1 MCTKNNLK
9 DSIYVAITDEN
20 SEIINANIQV
30 TEGNLPLILYWPM
43 TDMTDRIATFTIGNY
58 LPPT

>member
-9 DSIYVAITDEN
+9 DSIYVAITDEK

-30 TEGNLPLILYWPM
+30 TEGNLPLILY
-43 TDMTDRIATFTIGNY
+43 
-58 LPPT
+58 